1 MICTPPPERISSG
14 IPQEE
19 SGDTVGA
26 SQKDA
31 RKPPPLR
38 SLFTRPVLTSIANY
52 AIITLLQMACA
63 ALIPLV
69 WSTPVK
75 FGGLDLSP
83 VSIGLCMSVFGCID
97 GIFQFAVFPRVV
109 GRFGLRCVLATCIV
123 ACAVVI
129 IMFPLENFTLR
140 HATGGS
146 TMTVGPLI
154 FVQLLSY
161 STLLMGFSTS
171 LISVYFQGRVTLSMM
186 RDLLGAAMI
195 FISSAIPSK
204 RSLGAVNGISRIVS
218 SVQNAIGSAVADSLF
233 AFSVTNNILGGNFVY
248 IVLLTLVCVGLYL
261 ATKLPRHMWTDSS
274 R

>member
-1 MICTPPPERISSG
+1 MSWVIVAMLLEEVRPPYFEIALEKNTTTQTMICTPPPESINSD

-31 RKPPPLR
+31 QKPPPLR
-38 SLFTRPVLTSIANY
+38 SLLTRPILTSIANY
-52 AIITLLQMACA
+52 AMITLLQMACA

-83 VSIGLCMSVFGCID
+83 ASIGSVFGCMD
-97 GIFQFAVFPRVV
+97 GIFQFAVFPRAV
-109 GRFGLRCVLATCIV
+109 GRFGLRCVFATCIA

-129 IMFPLENFTLR
+129 IMFPLENFMLR

-146 TMTVGPLI
+146 TMKVGSLI

-171 LISVYFQGRVTLSMM
+171 LISAYFQGRVTLRIMH
-186 RDLLGAAMI
+186 DLLGAAMI

-204 RSLGAVNGISRIVS
+204 RSLGAVNGISRMFRTRSDRRLLIR
-218 SVQNAIGSAVADSLF
+218 SLRF
-233 AFSVTNNILGGNFVY
+233 PLQITF
-248 IVLLTLVCVGLYL
+248 
-261 ATKLPRHMWTDSS
+261 
-274 R
+274 